1 MAFITNAIIESYITA
16 DEIKVIV
23 KEGLNEKNKWELLLV
38 IPKSL
43 HELWDAQDFV
53 YSVRPASL
61 LPLHS
66 DKDGEIFFAEDPRTG
81 RVRYFFY
88 NGPSHGF
95 GGYTFNLH
103 MEDGTVR
110 SLKGPW
116 SSNSRAVNAVGH
128 KPSKEVT
135 IQGKYNM
142 ADAMTLDAIN
152 ILLAPLDMECIL
164 IDNDPRII
172 RL

>member
-1 MAFITNAIIESYITA
+1 MFNQNTIASYVNDAGIE
-16 DEIKVIV
+16 VIV
-23 KEGLNEKNKWELLLV
+23 REGLNFKNDWELLLV

-43 HELWDAQDFV
+43 HELWVAQDFV

-66 DKDGEIFFAEDPRTG
+66 DNDGEIFFAEDPRTG

-128 KPSKEVT
+128 TPSKEVT
-135 IQGKYNM
+135 IRGKYNM
-142 ADAMTLDAIN
+142 ADAMSVAAIN
-152 ILLAPLDMECIL
+152 KLLIPLDMECIL
-164 IDNDPRII
+164 VDNDPCII

>member
-1 MAFITNAIIESYITA
+1 MGYFNQAIIENYITA

-23 KEGLNEKNKWELLLV
+23 KEGLNEKNKWELRLE
-38 IPKSL
+38 IPR
-43 HELWDAQDFV
+43 HLWN
-53 YSVRPASL
+53 L
-61 LPLHS
+61 WN
-66 DKDGEIFFAEDPRTG
+66 KDEFIFSAINTPEGKMYFAEDPRTG

-88 NGPSHGF
+88 NQPGRGF
-95 GGYTFNLH
+95 GGHKYNLK
-103 MEDGTVR
+103 MKDG
-110 SLKGPW
+110 SIHELIGPW
-116 SSNSRAVNAVGH
+116 SSNSHAMNIFGH
-128 KPSKEVT
+128 KPSKEVN
-135 IQGKYNM
+135 IHSRYNM